1 MDGFMDVNKIYRP
14 WYEPVEEECM
24 EPVQLL
30 FLFHQVCSGWWWAG
44 LILMW
49 CGKDSLLGLLL
60 LVVYKDTF
68 FASDMVQS

>member
-44 LILMW
+44 LILM
-49 CGKDSLLGLLL
+49 
-60 LVVYKDTF
+60 
-68 FASDMVQS
+68 